1 MQTSMLSGIA
11 IDTALTM
18 SRSKVTVCNTVSRV
32 HGQLQDIDAHRHHT
46 VTSQRKQLQLDLDS
60 ESCL

>member
-18 SRSKVTVCNTVSRV
+18 SRSKVSVCNIVSRV
-32 HGQLQDIDAHRHHT
+32 HSQLQDIDAQPPPHRDIT
-46 VTSQRKQLQLDLDS
+46 AEADTT
-60 ESCL
+60 